1 MTSSTNSELKVQNTM
16 KLLREIIKTP
26 DMFVQ
31 DEVLKEALN
40 TQTGLAKYKNETLN
54 IRACVLNTFKAYVKE
69 SEVDFDFIDRK
80 RKLAIKAINERINT
94 EEQPKS
100 HTKAGLLLLKSQLE
114 TKVDA
119 IEREN
124 FLLTTLVTELLSD
137 LKKLAE
143 HKGTIEDRLS
153 LYRYAN
159 KKIMAKL
166 TYARDSKQ

>member
-1 MTSSTNSELKVQNTM
+1 MTSSTKSELKVQNTI
-16 KLLREIIKTP
+16 KLLREIIKAP
-26 DMFVQ
+26 DLFVQ
-31 DEVLKEALN
+31 DEVLKKALK
-40 TQTGLAKYKNETLN
+40 TQTGLAEYKKETLN
-54 IRACVLNTFKAYVKE
+54 IKACVLNTFKAYVKE
-69 SEVDFDFIDRK
+69 SEFEFDFIDGK
-80 RKLAIKAINERINT
+80 RKLAIKAIDKCINT
-94 EEQPKS
+94 EKPPKS
-100 HTKAGLLLLKSQLE
+100 DTKAGLMLLNSQLK
-114 TKVDA
+114 TRVDA